1 MINMSPPPFSL
12 THFFLRQAARDA
24 LSSRHR
30 QVLVAVGGLLGQ
42 AGCYRGVHV
51 DESRHAMST
60 VRYGVVVWL

>member
-1 MINMSPPPFSL
+1 MSPPPFSL
-12 THFFLRQAARDA
+12 THFSLRQAAREA

-60 VRYGVVVWL
+60 VRDGFGVGVWL